1 MAKRGIALA
10 VGVITLATLTAPAF
24 SKTTLVSEISNCPN
38 GTPGTECIL
47 LFDPE
52 IPVPFDPNQPS
63 DLESDTPQTGGFN
76 PVPTKISITTPDL
89 LIGVERRPYLSTISV
104 VSPCGAHYYSYT
116 GLPEGLTGKK
126 NVIAGI
132 PRETGR
138 FSVVVSVTGN
148 GTCSVPAETKAYSI
162 RIQELIVRKVYFTF
176 DSTALTADAKL
187 ILKRLANRLDNG
199 NSGVKI
205 KIVGYVYPMLD
216 LTYAKR
222 IAQARAK
229 AVERQ
234 LRLYGLEGNYV
245 VSSKANSLPPLPSS
259 RRVEIEVTYLGEQ

>member
-1 MAKRGIALA
+1 MTKRVVAFIMGVLSLGTVAL
-10 VGVITLATLTAPAF
+10 PAF
-24 SKTTLVSEISNCPN
+24 SETPYLVGDSHCVV
-38 GTPGTECIL
+38 GTPESNCIL

-52 IPVPFDPNQPS
+52 IPVPFDPNKPS

-89 LIGVERRPYLSTISV
+89 LIGVERRPYLSTLSV
-104 VSPCGAHYYSYT
+104 ISPCATHYYTYT

-138 FSVVVSVTGN
+138 FSVVISVTGN

-162 RIQELIVRKVYFTF
+162 RIQELIVRKVYFNF
-176 DSTALTADAKL
+176 DSTALTTDAKL
-187 ILKRLANRLDNG
+187 ILRRLANRLDNG